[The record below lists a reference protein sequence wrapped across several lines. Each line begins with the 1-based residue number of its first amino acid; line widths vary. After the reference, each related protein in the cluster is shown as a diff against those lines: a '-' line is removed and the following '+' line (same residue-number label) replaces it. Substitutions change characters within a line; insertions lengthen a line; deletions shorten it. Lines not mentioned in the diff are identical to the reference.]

1 MLSTVRSLFISGKI
15 GKVILVKLVIL
26 LILLLWFSLVAPPLR
41 WEGERVVHIELTNH
55 IHRLYREKVEKVLS
69 ECRDR
74 LSWLKK
80 GSRELF
86 GTLLEDRL
94 VVVIDTSAS
103 MKDRLE
109 LVKTKI
115 QQLIE
120 VSRNNCSNYFHNQHS
135 PIVASLMKLRVVSH
149 KFVGAT
155 EGERKVHNLPLQLLC
170 SLMEGPP
177 SAHFRAE
184 PWGHLTVGGGA
195 DCRG

>member
-1 MLSTVRSLFISGKI
+1 M
-15 GKVILVKLVIL
+15 
-26 LILLLWFSLVAPPLR
+26 
-41 WEGERVVHIELTNH
+41 VHVELTNH
-55 IHRLYREKVEKVLS
+55 IHRLYWEKVEKMLS

-74 LSWLKK
+74 LGWLKQ

-120 VSRNNCSNYFHNQHS
+120 VGTF
-135 PIVASLMKLRVVSH
+135 
-149 KFVGAT
+149 
-155 EGERKVHNLPLQLLC
+155 
-170 SLMEGPP
+170 
-177 SAHFRAE
+177 
-184 PWGHLTVGGGA
+184 
-195 DCRG
+195 

>member
-1 MLSTVRSLFISGKI
+1 M
-15 GKVILVKLVIL
+15 
-26 LILLLWFSLVAPPLR
+26 
-41 WEGERVVHIELTNH
+41 VHIELTNH

-120 VSRNNCSNYFHNQHS
+120 VSRNIAVIISA
-135 PIVASLMKLRVVSH
+135 I
-149 KFVGAT
+149 KF
-155 EGERKVHNLPLQLLC
+155 LL
-170 SLMEGPP
+170 LWP
-177 SAHFRAE
+177 H
-184 PWGHLTVGGGA
+184 
-195 DCRG
+195 

>member
-1 MLSTVRSLFISGKI
+1 M
-15 GKVILVKLVIL
+15 VIIIIINDTI
-26 LILLLWFSLVAPPLR
+26 LILLLCFSLVAPPLR

-55 IHRLYREKVEKVLS
+55 IHRLYQEKVEKVLS
-69 ECRDR
+69 ECRNR

-86 GTLLEDRL
+86 GTLLEDQL

-120 VSRNNCSNYFHNQHS
+120 VSRNNRSNYFRNQNS
-135 PIVASLMKLRVVSH
+135 PIIVSLMKLRVVSH

-155 EGERKVHNLPLQLLC
+155 EGERKVHNLSLQFLC
-170 SLMEGPP
+170 SLLEGPP

-184 PWGHLTVGGGA
+184 PWCHLTVGGGTV
-195 DCRG
+195 CRG